1 MPSPATKMR
10 RHRPT
15 LHAHPSQKCARGA
28 ADPRLEQLQ
37 ASAVALSL
45 DLATTQRKHLAIAGG
60 VTVSRASRWATEG
73 RGNPLFDL
81 TQMIVSLVA
90 NGQHPGALIA
100 HAHMAMEAA
109 LMSVSDA
116 DLVRRFWEALE
127 KEAEK
132 EGRENAVSQTFA
144 RTGDLEALRRAML
157 DEAAL
162 QTEIAALCLEMERR
176 GIDPRSLDA

>member
-10 RHRPT
+10 RHRPH
-15 LHAHPSQKCARGA
+15 LHAKKSPVVARGA
-28 ADPRLEQLQ
+28 VDPRVEELQ

-45 DLATTQRKHLAIAGG
+45 DLATSQRKHLAVAGG

-81 TQMIVSLVA
+81 TQMIVSLTAA
-90 NGQHPGALIA
+90 NQHPGALIA

-116 DLVRRFWEALE
+116 DLVRRFWEAMGR
-127 KEAEK
+127 EAEK
-132 EGRENAVSQTFA
+132 EGAENRVSQTFA

-176 GIDPRSLDA
+176 EIDPRSFDC